1 MPGRNILVVLT
12 EIEQAIE
19 GIDKAT
25 AGKSIDDFANDWL
38 LKHGVERG
46 LEIISEACRHIPD
59 DLLLLAPEIRWKQ
72 IRGIGNVFRHEY
84 HKISEPIVWIVIKDE
99 LPPLR
104 QAIQRIRQ
112 AVASAEH

>member
-46 LEIISEACRHIPD
+46 LEIISEACRHILD
-59 DLLLLAPEIRWKQ
+59 DLLSWRPKSDGSRYAA
-72 IRGIGNVFRHEY
+72 
-84 HKISEPIVWIVIKDE
+84 SETSSGMNTTRFPS
-99 LPPLR
+99 L
-104 QAIQRIRQ
+104 
-112 AVASAEH
+112 